1 MHEKLYDLNLLL
13 IQNFDDFD
21 WPYRSALGACENKIS
36 IVTPLYVT
44 KSDCKN
50 SRRWNSTFQLLAE
63 LRYMHPTFWIQ
74 SSKKAPIQ
82 KKIHKQDLF
91 STKINHAESDGAV
104 RFGDL

>member
-21 WPYRSALGACENKIS
+21 LPYRSALGACENKIS

-50 SRRWNSTFQLLAE
+50 SRR
-63 LRYMHPTFWIQ
+63 
-74 SSKKAPIQ
+74 
-82 KKIHKQDLF
+82 
-91 STKINHAESDGAV
+91 
-104 RFGDL
+104 